1 MNERMEFRYLVTSPD
16 LNAHGTLHG
25 GVLMQW
31 ADEAAGMQAR
41 KLTNRI
47 CVTRCIDNIDF
58 VSKAQCGDIMRIITT
73 LENTGTSSLG
83 FRVSVK
89 EDISN
94 RLIANISKIVFVS
107 IDDNGNKVPHGVIK
121 NEGI

>member
-47 CVTRCIDNIDF
+47 CVTRSIDNIDF

-83 FRVSVK
+83 FRVSIK

-107 IDDNGNKVPHGVIK
+107 IDEKGNKVPHGVTK
-121 NEGI
+121 NESI